1 MMYPMSYLFSIP
13 STAYVSLSCINL
25 FIGLNSSALTFILD
39 LFENTTVRAQGK
51 IMTAIVARIITHIT
65 WLLCVQAL
73 HKLNQLLKTVLLIFP
88 HYCLGRGLIDMAM
101 NQAVT
106 DIYAHFGKY
115 KTIYICR
122 IIMCSL
128 LLYMF
133 SGEDYR
139 LDPYNWNFIG
149 KNLFCMTIEGFL
161 YFILTILFQY
171 RFFLDHWYV

>member
-51 IMTAIVARIITHIT
+51 IMTAIVTRIIFHVT

-115 KTIYICR
+115 KINIFAE
-122 IIMCSL
+122 L
-128 LLYMF
+128 LCALY
-133 SGEDYR
+133 
-139 LDPYNWNFIG
+139 
-149 KNLFCMTIEGFL
+149 
-161 YFILTILFQY
+161 YFI
-171 RFFLDHWYV
+171 YVLR